1 MLFDKDGNSTI
12 VLKSE
17 AEDEASLSNN
27 KAINALFNGLDT
39 NMLKLIKR
47 CLSAKEAWGILM
59 TCYEGTSKVKMS
71 KLQLLTSKFEGLRMK
86 EEEIIQDF
94 HMNLLDI
101 ANPFEALGE
110 KVYDEK
116 LSKKILRSLPKRFDM
131 KVTAIEEA
139 HGIGNIKVD
148 ELVGSLQ
155 TFEISINE
163 CGYKKKK
170 SIACITNVDD
180 EESQTAGE
188 NEESIADAL
197 ALIGKQFGK
206 VLRRVDRR
214 SKQNGQSI
222 RFDINKQ
229 QNNVKKTRLEDK
241 NSQTKGV
248 KCHECEGYGHIRTEC
263 ATYLKKQKK
272 SLMVSWSD
280 EDSEEEDEFARHVSA
295 LTGVCISDA
304 ESDDDEDIT
313 YEELASSYKDLLIRY
328 EEVCRILEK

>member
-1 MLFDKDGNSTI
+1 MIFDKDGNSTI

-27 KAINALFNGLDT
+27 KAINALFNGVDT

-139 HGIGNIKVD
+139 RGIGNIKVD

-163 CGYKKKK
+163 RGYKKKK
-170 SIACITNVDD
+170 SIAFITNVDD

-214 SKQNGQSI
+214 SRQNG
-222 RFDINKQ
+222 
-229 QNNVKKTRLEDK
+229 
-241 NSQTKGV
+241 
-248 KCHECEGYGHIRTEC
+248 
-263 ATYLKKQKK
+263 
-272 SLMVSWSD
+272 
-280 EDSEEEDEFARHVSA
+280 
-295 LTGVCISDA
+295 
-304 ESDDDEDIT
+304 
-313 YEELASSYKDLLIRY
+313 
-328 EEVCRILEK
+328 